1 MGELTADAV
10 KLAKL
15 GRVLAEVAD
24 GVAFMDNLEDN
35 KIKINKEI
43 AAAQAGLAKL
53 KHEQSVATDAIAAAK
68 KSADAYIQAA
78 KEQAAGIV
86 IKGESEAQDIIREAQ
101 DAKGKISD
109 EAEKIAAEIAALK
122 RARDVA
128 DAAVK
133 KAKEHEAEILA
144 KIAKAKEDAKR
155 SLGL

>member
-35 KIKINKEI
+35 KLKLQKEI
-43 AAAQAGLAKL
+43 TAAQSGLAKL
-53 KHEQSVATDAIAAAK
+53 KHEQSVATDGIAAAK
-68 KSADAYIQAA
+68 KAAEAHVQAA
-78 KEQAAGIV
+78 KEQAANIV

-101 DAKGKISD
+101 DAKGKISE
-109 EAEKIAAEIAALK
+109 EAEKIAADIAALK
-122 RARDVA
+122 RAKEVA

-133 KAKEHEAEILA
+133 KAKEQEAEILA